1 MGGTVV
7 GVDIGSQSIRGV
19 EVQGFDTA
27 KPVVLRMH
35 EVPVPGQAVRRGEVV
50 EQSTVATA
58 LRRLWSTGGFK
69 TRDAVL
75 GIGGGRV
82 FARDLAVPFAT
93 LPQIRQ
99 SLPFHVQDLL
109 PVPVADA
116 LLDFYPIA
124 EQDTEGGRQISGLLV
139 AAVKE
144 AVNANVTAA
153 LAGGL
158 NPVKVDFI
166 PFALTRA
173 VAPRRS
179 ARGRDLLVGMGANT
193 TNVVVH
199 EDGVPSFVRI
209 IPSGGADVTNA
220 IVQRLQFSPEQAEGA
235 KRALGM
241 GTQLMRQEDR
251 PVIEII
257 YEVVGELLTSIR
269 STLSYYA
276 NQRPSEPVSRIVLT
290 GGGAHLNGLPKA
302 FADLTSMPVVVADA
316 FAQVTSKSKEQ
327 YTPEQ
332 RDGYAV
338 ALGLALGSR
347 A

>member
-1 MGGTVV
+1 
-7 GVDIGSQSIRGV
+7 
-19 EVQGFDTA
+19 
-27 KPVVLRMH
+27 
-35 EVPVPGQAVRRGEVV
+35 
-50 EQSTVATA
+50 
-58 LRRLWSTGGFK
+58 
-69 TRDAVL
+69 
-75 GIGGGRV
+75 
-82 FARDLAVPFAT
+82 
-93 LPQIRQ
+93 
-99 SLPFHVQDLL
+99 
-109 PVPVADA
+109 
-116 LLDFYPIA
+116 
-124 EQDTEGGRQISGLLV
+124 
-139 AAVKE
+139 
-144 AVNANVTAA
+144 
-153 LAGGL
+153 
-158 NPVKVDFI
+158 
-166 PFALTRA
+166 
-173 VAPRRS
+173 
-179 ARGRDLLVGMGANT
+179 MGANT

-209 IPSGGADVTNA
+209 IPSGGADVTNS